1 MNEKEK
7 RGSAYKIF
15 PIMVMLISL
24 GFIFGCA
31 QNIKTEIAIDGCMRI
46 SGIPGPEDFAYLEK
60 EEILIVSS
68 HDRRNR
74 ESDGELFWIDLTLP
88 PEEQVGNPIAIE
100 YPEDFR
106 PHGISYLPT
115 PDGGILY
122 VISHPMSEEVQ
133 HTIEIFGLTEESGS
147 MQWEHLETITSDL
160 LTSPND
166 LVVLPDNTL
175 LISNDSGPGGDTIK
189 KIRGLFHIKSG
200 SVVYYNGS
208 TFIDLGVPESYGN
221 GINYIIEN
229 GEMYIYRAALMNR
242 SIKKFQIDRV
252 DGEIAAL
259 TYISKIKLDSMP
271 DNLEV
276 DGEGNMY
283 TAAHFNSFLFLAHAK
298 DRSHISPTQ
307 VYKITPQGEVT
318 ELYANRG
325 EGISA
330 GSVARVINGR
340 LYIGQVFEDFI
351 LSCPCSEEE

>member
-1 MNEKEK
+1 MSEEKK
-7 RGSAYKIF
+7 RGIAYTIF
-15 PIMVMLISL
+15 PIIVMLISL
-24 GFIFGCA
+24 GFMLGCA
-31 QNIKTEIAIDGCMRI
+31 HNIKTEIPIDGCTRI
-46 SGIPGPEDFAYLEK
+46 SGMPGPEDFAYLER
-60 EEILIVSS
+60 EEVLIVSS

-74 ESDGELFWIDLTLP
+74 ESDGKLFWIDLSLP
-88 PEEQVGNPIAIE
+88 PEEQVGNPIDIV
-100 YPEDFR
+100 YPENFK

-122 VISHPMSEEVQ
+122 VISHPMTEEVR
-133 HTIEIFGLTEESGS
+133 HAIEIFGLTDESGT

-189 KIRGLFHIKSG
+189 NIRGLLHIKSG

-208 TFIDLGVPESYGN
+208 EFIDLGVPESYGN
-221 GINYIIEN
+221 GINYVMED

-252 DGEIAAL
+252 DGDITAL
-259 TYISKIKLDSMP
+259 TYISKTKIDSMP

-276 DGEGNMY
+276 DGEGNIY
-283 TAAHFNSFLFLAHAK
+283 TAAHYNSFLFLAHAK
-298 DRSHISPTQ
+298 DGSNISPTQ
-307 VYKITPQGEVT
+307 AFIITLQGDVT
-318 ELYANRG
+318 ELYANKG
-325 EGISA
+325 EEISA
-330 GSVARVINGR
+330 GSVARIINGR

-351 LSCPCSEEE
+351 LSCPCAEEK